1 MIGIHAMPG
10 LVCVWYRLAH
20 LVYAYFNNTAG
31 EAAVKNA
38 RTFCKLLE
46 SEG

>member
-1 MIGIHAMPG
+1 MPG

-20 LVYAYFNNTAG
+20 LLYASFNNTAG
-31 EAAVKNA
+31 GAAVKNA
-38 RTFCKLLE
+38 RTLCKLLV

>member
-1 MIGIHAMPG
+1 MPG
-10 LVCVWYRLAH
+10 LACVWTRLAH

-38 RTFCKLLE
+38 RTLSKLLE
-46 SEG
+46 RKG